1 MVKKRDP
8 NQVFSILYEIGKKI
22 NLTFDVDTILKY
34 IVNATIEKFHYH
46 NCSLLLVEGNNL
58 VLKDGY
64 GYDKGKFQDFKIPIG
79 EGVTGRVAKTG
90 KPIIINDISKIPY
103 YITIVPGNKSEIVVP
118 LKSRNKVIGVYSIES
133 EQKDDFDEEDIDV
146 MSAIAD
152 QAVIAIENARLYN
165 SHAESIKRL
174 SNLYDSGKAINTSL
188 QLDEILKALIKISSK
203 ELKYDSTAIVL
214 IKKARLYIKTGLGLS
229 KEVMD
234 SYNSEIGEG
243 VCGKVAETGKPLIV
257 NDISKFPS
265 YIKIGEHSHTKSEL
279 AVPIKYGR
287 TIIGVFNIESNKLNA
302 FDENDLL
309 FVSALAEQAAIAM
322 KNAELYAEIGDFNK
336 MLEKRIDIA
345 TKNLQD
351 ANKELMRLNRV
362 KSDFVSTV
370 SHEFRTPLTSIKGY
384 VSLVL
389 DEDVGQ
395 LNEQQKE
402 FLGIVN
408 KENERLT
415 NLISD
420 MLDIQKIESGKM
432 PYNFK
437 EFNIYDFMEDC
448 KKEFEYLEKKNN
460 ASITTNVAENIPIL
474 YADGDKIKQVIT
486 NLVSNALKFS
496 TLKPVVNIEVKN
508 EREYLQMDITDNGI
522 GITEENIL
530 KLFQK
535 FQQIDTGSARKVGG
549 SGLGLAI
556 CKSII
561 EMHGGEIGVRSK
573 LGEGSTFSFTLPKRK
588 TKFVRDNEIN
598 NTKIN
603 KQ

>member
-1 MVKKRDP
+1 MSKKRDP

-22 NLTFDVDTILKY
+22 NSTFDVDTILKY

-64 GYDKGKFQDFKIPIG
+64 GYDKEKFHNFKIPIG
-79 EGVTGRVAKTG
+79 KGVTGKVAKTG

-188 QLDEILKALIKISSK
+188 QLDKILKALIKISSK

-214 IKKARLYIKTGLGLS
+214 IKKGRLYIKTGLGLS
-229 KEVMD
+229 EEVMD

-257 NDISKFPS
+257 NDISKFPF

-322 KNAELYAEIGDFNK
+322 KNAELYREIGEFNK
-336 MLEKRIDIA
+336 LLEKRIDIS
-345 TKNLQD
+345 TKNLQG
-351 ANKELMRLNRV
+351 ANKELIKLNRI

-389 DEDVGQ
+389 DEDIGP

-402 FLGIVN
+402 FLSIVN
-408 KENERLT
+408 KENDRLT

-437 EFNIYDFMEDC
+437 EFNIYNFMEDC
-448 KKEFEYLEKKNN
+448 KKEFKQLEKKNN
-460 ASITTNVAENIPIL
+460 AIITVDIAENIPVL
-474 YADGDKIKQVIT
+474 QADEDKMKQVVT

-496 TLKPVVNIEVKN
+496 NTRPIIKINVRN
-508 EREYLQMDITDNGI
+508 EREYVQIDVADNGI
-522 GITEENIL
+522 GITEGDFP
-530 KLFQK
+530 KLFHK
-535 FQQIDTGSARKVGG
+535 FQQIDTGSNRKVGG

-556 CKSII
+556 CKSIV
-561 EMHGGEIGVRSK
+561 ETHGGEIGVRSK
-573 LGEGSTFSFTLPKRK
+573 VGKGSTFSFTLPKRGPK
-588 TKFVRDNEIN
+588 RLG
-598 NTKIN
+598 KI
-603 KQ
+603 